1 MASIR
6 EHVTDAVVW
15 PVGGGRRLVDAY
27 ILAHIPSSATKAYE
41 S

>member
-6 EHVTDAVVW
+6 DTFHAVVW

-27 ILAHIPSSATKAYE
+27 ILAHTPSSATKAYE